1 MTTIKTEIRDKGVY
15 VITLN
20 RPKVLNSLNKEIIDE
35 LLEAFE
41 VPMMTKKFEPLFLLE
56 KAEVFVVEQILLGEV
71 GPVIPVGLQ
80 ENRPLMQWK

>member
-41 VPMMTKKFEPLFLLE
+41 VAYDDQKIRT
-56 KAEVFVVEQILLGEV
+56 VVLT
-71 GPVIPVGLQ
+71 
-80 ENRPLMQWK
+80 